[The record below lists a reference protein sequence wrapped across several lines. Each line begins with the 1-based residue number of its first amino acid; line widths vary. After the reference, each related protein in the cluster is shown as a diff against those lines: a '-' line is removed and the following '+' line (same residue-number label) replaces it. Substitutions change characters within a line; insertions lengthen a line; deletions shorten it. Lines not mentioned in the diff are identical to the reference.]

1 MYSRENSINQVDT
14 LDNQMQN
21 ETVNTA
27 QTDIATDI
35 SQQNTSTEN
44 NQINNNDI
52 IS

>member
-1 MYSRENSINQVDT
+1 MYSRGNNIIQVAP
-14 LDNQMQN
+14 LDKQMQN

-27 QTDIATDI
+27 QTDI